1 MNEDNGKGYGCF
13 VMVVAGLALL
23 IALIALRRW
32 DVPLCAV
39 EASDFNVVD
48 ILSVLVTV
56 LIGWQVYN
64 AIENS
69 KMIRRMDRLKSE
81 LDRRSNIWTQRNL
94 EIEHL
99 VDAHSHYQAALNS
112 EFHSDSYL
120 QFANALNLFL
130 QSKVSLD
137 YRPLQLTLQGLLDSL
152 IRIENEGGEDDVEN
166 FIESMTDLDDLYDAI
181 IASIHQR
188 ERDIEQLHRELLH
201 IRSERLA
208 LRDRLGNR
216 NLNPPR

>member
-1 MNEDNGKGYGCF
+1 MNEDNGKGYGCV
-13 VMVVAGLALL
+13 VMALAGVALL
-23 IALIALRRW
+23 VALIALRRW
-32 DVPLCAV
+32 DIPMCAIK
-39 EASDFNVVD
+39 SPDFNVVD

-64 AIENS
+64 TIENS

-112 EFHSDSYL
+112 EFHSDSYR

-137 YRPLQLTLQGLLDSL
+137 YRPLQLTLQGLVDSL
-152 IRIENEGGEDDVEN
+152 VRIESESREDDIEN
-166 FIESMTDLDDLYDAI
+166 FIDSMVDYDDLYDAI
-181 IASIHQR
+181 IAPIHQR
-188 ERDIEQLHRELLH
+188 EQDIERLHRELLH

-208 LRDRLGNR
+208 LRDRLTNR
-216 NLNPPR
+216 HH

>member
-1 MNEDNGKGYGCF
+1 MNEDNGKGYGCV
-13 VMVVAGLALL
+13 VMALAGVALL
-23 IALIALRRW
+23 VALIALRRW
-32 DVPLCAV
+32 DIPMCAIKS
-39 EASDFNVVD
+39 SDFNVVD

-94 EIEHL
+94 EIEYL

-112 EFHSDSYL
+112 EFHSDSYR

-137 YRPLQLTLQGLLDSL
+137 YRPLQLTLQGLVDSL
-152 IRIENEGGEDDVEN
+152 VRIESESREDDIEN
-166 FIESMTDLDDLYDAI
+166 FIDSMVDYDDLYDAI

-188 ERDIEQLHRELLH
+188 EQDIERLHRELLH

-208 LRDRLGNR
+208 LRDRLTNR
-216 NLNPPR
+216 HH

>member
-1 MNEDNGKGYGCF
+1 MSEDNGKGYGCF
-13 VMVVAGLALL
+13 VMAVSGMALL

-32 DVPLCAV
+32 DIPMCAIKS
-39 EASDFNVVD
+39 SDFNVVD

-112 EFHSDSYL
+112 EFHSESYM
-120 QFANALNLFL
+120 QFANTLNLFL

-137 YRPLQLTLQGLLDSL
+137 YRPLQLTLQGLVDSL
-152 IRIENEGGEDDVEN
+152 VRIESESGENDIEN
-166 FIESMTDLDDLYDAI
+166 FIDSMADFDDLYDAI

-188 ERDIEQLHRELLH
+188 EQDIEHLHRELLH

-208 LRDRLGNR
+208 LRDRLTNR
-216 NLNPPR
+216 HH